1 MSIEAPKS
9 CWMCNELREF
19 MFCTMKAPNG
29 QTTLEICSNKC
40 FMAYKISK
48 ERADAF
54 NLAVMVSPASATMVT
69 ISKVK
74 PLELVMKNL
83 QINNKKDDKKKEST

>member
-1 MSIEAPKS
+1 MSIEIPKQ

-29 QTTLEICSNKC
+29 QTELEICSNKC
-40 FMAYKISK
+40 FMAYKVSK

-54 NLAVMVSPASATMVT
+54 NLAVMVSPAVTTMNT
-69 ISKVK
+69 IGKVK
-74 PLELVMKNL
+74 PIAVALKTIHVNAK
-83 QINNKKDDKKKEST
+83 QDDKKKSGK

>member
-1 MSIEAPKS
+1 MSIEIPKQ

-29 QTTLEICSNKC
+29 QTELEICSNKC
-40 FMAYKISK
+40 FMAYKLSK

-54 NLAVMVSPASATMVT
+54 NLAVMVSPAATTMTT

-74 PLELVMKNL
+74 PLEVALKTL
-83 QINNKKDDKKKEST
+83 QSNSKQDDKKKSGK